1 MKLGDIGSTALREK
15 KSSIYFMKRQ
25 LETGK
30 SDVVGVSRYA
40 SLAANGSDHLS
51 VMKKIKPDV
60 PRSSGL
66 VSTSTTSKAV

>member
-1 MKLGDIGSTALREK
+1 
-15 KSSIYFMKRQ
+15 MKRQ